1 MSLVPVSLV
10 DAENGAIIA
19 ATLAVIESVLQWTAS
34 SPWWKDPIGSTFVVK
49 DFALLVVLVPTTI
62 LLIWPDV
69 ISQLAGAI
77 LLFVSMVSITAVM
90 VWRSVVLYKIQRPW
104 PLPPRD
110 NTRHPALRRDRGE
123 DDPGR

>member
-10 DAENGAIIA
+10 DAENGAVIT
-19 ATLAVIESVLQWTAS
+19 ATLVVIESVLQWTAS

-49 DFALLVVLVPTTI
+49 DFALLVVLIPTTI
-62 LLIWPDV
+62 LLIWPDA
-69 ISQLAGAI
+69 ISPFAGAV
-77 LLFVSMVSITAVM
+77 LLLASMIGITGAM

-110 NTRHPALRRDRGE
+110 NTRHPALRRDKE
-123 DDPGR
+123 EDPGR